1 MKLRRKVVLLSVEMC
16 LLTTDFSGTRGGTG
30 FTISQAIWRRADLVS
45 LTVSVRLRQLR
56 HSEGRAC
63 CLGRLGL
70 QEMEE

>member
-1 MKLRRKVVLLSVEMC
+1 MEMY
-16 LLTTDFSGTRGGTG
+16 LLTTDFSGMHGGTG

-45 LTVSVRLRQLR
+45 LTVSVRLRQLH

-63 CLGRLGL
+63 CLGHLWL